1 MELLVLAGLISGG
14 YFINRNKEESSI
26 INISD
31 EEEPEN
37 NKVGNHVGNDIY
49 DSNDFLLNKKAEFA
63 KADAVFKQSQDF
75 PHGNIVPFYSNTIGM
90 NSYENMI
97 KNEAFDK
104 NLIYSVINSFDDETK
119 EIIKTMTGSRNR
131 MKTDWESLYGSPEVC
146 IEDLGQTLLPNRG
159 HEANMTHNNMVPFF
173 GGRIKQNITSDRLSA
188 DKLERFTG
196 QFKLNQEQKTEV
208 GPFFEPVRELTN
220 INGSHEQR
228 DMSRYI
234 PSNIG
239 KCNNE
244 VPFEQITVGRGLNKG
259 YTSQGSGGFH
269 EMLRILPPTKAELQI
284 NAVVEQEGR
293 INSGKDISKRAN
305 IGATH
310 KNRQTILVE
319 NKNGERNFTSV
330 GAVVA
335 DEARPEILL
344 RDTSRKVSESYTG
357 VAKNSAQGTIIASKM
372 KPTNKR
378 NYTGTPY
385 RNVIAAD
392 KKTASYDYGKSGI
405 ENRTT
410 ERVLSGCKTQTA
422 PAKSIVNSI
431 VSFFTDAAKQ
441 TKKQAFVPNQAM
453 SINATT
459 NVSARIAAP
468 LDQARTTI
476 RETTEDMQHQG
487 TAVANKKNIAMPS
500 DTARTTIRET
510 TEDMQHQGTA
520 VANKKNIAGPQ
531 DQAKTTIR
539 ETTENLDYLGQA
551 IPTIGKNTAGVVDAI
566 KTTTKQTTMAR
577 DYVGG
582 MSLKKKQISYDP
594 KDVARTTMKETTL
607 ITGHVANVEQINKKQ
622 ITYDPEDTARTTIKE
637 TTLITGFIPTVN
649 MPHKKQIT
657 YDPEDI
663 ARGTIKQSVITE
675 NYMRNVNSTVHQAG
689 KGYATTT
696 WEAKATNKQEL
707 SDNSYTG
714 IAARDTN
721 LTSRENLCNAQLNYN
736 KELIAEGREFMKLG
750 ETLFNST
757 CNQEVNK
764 IDSDRVNKYSAMK
777 TSTIGNYFT
786 PSIAITSVKNNLPEC
801 ETRLDSHTLD
811 SLKTNPLNIDISLR

>member
-14 YFINRNKEESSI
+14 YFIN
-26 INISD
+26 INAKNNNIDIDDVD
-31 EEEPEN
+31 EDDPKN
-37 NKVGNHVGNDIY
+37 SAHVGNDLY
-49 DSNDFLLNKKAEFA
+49 DSTDYLLNRKTEFA
-63 KADAVFKQSQDF
+63 KADAVFKQSLDF
-75 PHGNIVPFYSNTIGM
+75 PKSGITPFYSNTLGM
-90 NSYENMI
+90 HTYENMI

-104 NLIYSVINSFDDETK
+104 NLIYAVINSFDDETK
-119 EIIKTMTGSRNR
+119 ETIKTMTGSRNR
-131 MKTDWESLYGSPEVC
+131 MKTDWESLYGAPEVC

-173 GGRIKQNITSDRLSA
+173 GGKIKQNITSDRLAA

-196 QFKLNQEQKTEV
+196 QFKLNQQQKTEV
-208 GPFFEPVRELTN
+208 GPFFEPTNNLTN

-244 VPFEQITVGRGLNKG
+244 LPFEQVTVGRGLNKG
-259 YTSQGSGGFH
+259 YVAEGSGGFH
-269 EMLRILPPTKAELQI
+269 EMLRILPPTKEELKI
-284 NAVVEQEGR
+284 NAVTEQEGR
-293 INSGKDISKRAN
+293 VLAGKDISKRGT

-344 RDTSRKVSESYTG
+344 RDTSRKISESYTG
-357 VAKNSAQGTIIASKM
+357 IAKDSAQGTLIASKM

-392 KKTASYDYGKSGI
+392 RKTANYDYGKSGI

-410 ERVLSGCKTQTA
+410 ERVLTGCKTQTA

-431 VSFFTDAAKQ
+431 ISFFTDAAKQ

-453 SINATT
+453 NINAKT
-459 NVSARIAAP
+459 NVSARVAAP

-476 RETTEDMQHQG
+476 RETTEDLSHQGTAVANKKNIAMPNDIARTTIRETTEELSHQG

-510 TEDMQHQGTA
+510 TEDT
-520 VANKKNIAGPQ
+520 
-531 DQAKTTIR
+531 
-539 ETTENLDYLGQA
+539 DYLGQA
-551 IPTIGKNTAGVVDAI
+551 NYSTKKLTAGPLDEM
-566 KTTTKQTTMAR
+566 KTTMKQTTMAR

-582 MSLKKKQISYDP
+582 NQGP
-594 KDVARTTMKETTL
+594 R
-607 ITGHVANVEQINKKQ
+607 KKQ
-622 ITYDPEDTARTTIKE
+622 ITYDPTDIAKTTVKQTTLIDGYIANVDMPHKKQVTYDPTDIAKTTIKE
-637 TTLITGFIPTVN
+637 TTLIDGYLANVGIPN
-649 MPHKKQIT
+649 KKQIT

-663 ARGTIKQSVITE
+663 ARGTIKQTVITE
-675 NYMRNVNSTVHQAG
+675 NYMRNVNSTVHQSG
-689 KGYATTT
+689 KGYATTN

-714 IAARDTN
+714 IAGQDKES
-721 LTSRENLCNAQLNYN
+721 TSRENLCNAQLNYN
-736 KELIAEGREFMKLG
+736 KELIAEGRAPTQTSEM
-750 ETLFNST
+750 LFNST
-757 CNQEVNK
+757 CNQEANK
-764 IDSDRVNKYSAMK
+764 IEEDRNNKYSAMK
-777 TSTIGNYFT
+777 TSTVGNYFSPT
-786 PSIAITSVKNNLPEC
+786 RTITSVKNNLPEC
-801 ETRLDSHTLD
+801 DNRLKQFVLD
-811 SLKTNPLNIDISLR
+811 SLKNNPLNIDITRR